1 MGTPHT
7 SDHTPSAHIAVI
19 TTGGTIAC
27 TRDAQGALIPTVSG
41 EDVVREVASH
51 FDAEHVRFTVND
63 VAHLDSS
70 SLTVEDID
78 RILQAIA
85 TALAD
90 PTVTGVVV
98 THGTD
103 SMEETALA
111 SDLFHHD
118 PRPVIFTGAMRPAD
132 DPSADGPRNLANA
145 AMVAMDPSAREMGS
159 LIVMGTHVLPARGTT
174 KTHTIAEPG
183 FTYDGPAEP
192 TRPQALPLAPLGGR
206 GDVDIIY
213 CWPGAPGT
221 LIEAAVQRGAAGI
234 VLVGMGA
241 GNIGTACGAAAEAAV
256 EAGIPVVMTSRAAS
270 GPVVAEYGGAG
281 GGAELA
287 ARGVIPGGILSAGQA
302 RIALLAALATGSD
315 PRTLF

>member
-159 LIVMGTHVLPARGTT
+159 LIVMGTHVLPAAGPRKRTPSQNPGSRTT
-174 KTHTIAEPG
+174 
-183 FTYDGPAEP
+183 
-192 TRPQALPLAPLGGR
+192 ALPNPRGRRHSPWPHLAGAVTLTSSIAGR
-206 GDVDIIY
+206 
-213 CWPGAPGT
+213 ARQERSSK
-221 LIEAAVQRGAAGI
+221 LQS
-234 VLVGMGA
+234 
-241 GNIGTACGAAAEAAV
+241 IGV
-256 EAGIPVVMTSRAAS
+256 RPAS
-270 GPVVAEYGGAG
+270 C
-281 GGAELA
+281 
-287 ARGVIPGGILSAGQA
+287 S
-302 RIALLAALATGSD
+302 
-315 PRTLF
+315 

>member
-1 MGTPHT
+1 MGTPH
-7 SDHTPSAHIAVI
+7 SAETPGAHIAVI

-41 EDVVREVASH
+41 AELVREVASH
-51 FDAEHVRFTVND
+51 FDADHIRFTVND
-63 VAHLDSS
+63 IAHLDSS
-70 SLTVEDID
+70 SLTVADID
-78 RILQAIA
+78 GILKAIA

-90 PTVTGVVV
+90 PTVAGVVV

-103 SMEETALA
+103 SMEETAFA
-111 SDLFHHD
+111 SDLFHND

-132 DPSADGPRNLANA
+132 APSADGPRNLANA

-159 LIVMGTHVLPARGTT
+159 LIVMGTRVLPARGTT
-174 KTHTIAEPG
+174 KTHTTAEPG
-183 FTYDGPAEP
+183 FSYDGPDEP
-192 TRPQALPLAPLGGR
+192 TRPQALPLSPLSGS
-206 GDVDIIY
+206 GDVEIIY
-213 CWPGAPGT
+213 CWPGAPGA

-241 GNIGTACGAAAEAAV
+241 GNVGTSCGAAAVVAV
-256 EAGIPVVMTSRAAS
+256 DAGVPVVMTSRASS

-287 ARGVIPGGILSAGQA
+287 AHGVIPSGYLSAGQS
-302 RIALLAALATGSD
+302 RIALLAALATGVD
-315 PRTLF
+315 PRSLF